1 MNALFGTCW
10 LSTVCLWFFTW
21 KKAGTNTVSQFT
33 LSIEE
38 DKLSHHDD
46 AEVTFSVMLVS
57 AQFGCHTWNWELLVT
72 LEQLRCTTA
81 WAGALHSK
89 LRNNRA
95 CRLHPS
101 VCLSDCLSVH
111 PSVCPS
117 VFPSIHLSVCTF
129 IPLSVSQFVHLS
141 AHPSIYLSVFPSI
154 CLSNHSSNHP
164 SVIICPPSVH
174 STLQSFTRAR

>member
-1 MNALFGTCW
+1 MNALLGTCW

-38 DKLSHHDD
+38 EKWSHHDD

-72 LEQLRCTTA
+72 LEQLWCTTA
-81 WAGALHSK
+81 WAGAL
-89 LRNNRA
+89 
-95 CRLHPS
+95 RLHPS
-101 VCLSDCLSVH
+101 VCLSVSLSIH
-111 PSVCPS
+111 PSICLFVCPS
-117 VFPSIHLSVCTF
+117 LCPSIHLSVHLF
-129 IPLSVSQFVHLS
+129 LHLSVSL
-141 AHPSIYLSVFPSI
+141 SIYLPIHPSI
-154 CLSNHSSNHP
+154 CLPNHSSN
-164 SVIICPPSVH
+164 H